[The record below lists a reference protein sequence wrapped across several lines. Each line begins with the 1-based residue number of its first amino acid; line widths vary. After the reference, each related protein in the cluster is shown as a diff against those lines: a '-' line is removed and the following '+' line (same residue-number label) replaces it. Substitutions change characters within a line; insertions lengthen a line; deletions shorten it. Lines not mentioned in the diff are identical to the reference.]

1 MNSWALMLALSTHLG
16 FSGDFNNIHPHV
28 RYTSE
33 NSYVAGAY
41 YNSDYRPSVY
51 AGREFKFDTVTVEV
65 GAATGYGPIP
75 VAPFV
80 RVKKGN
86 WWAAPG
92 YNIINNQVVGVVVGY
107 EITFKEFGN

>member
-1 MNSWALMLALSTHLG
+1 MNSWILMLALSSHLG
-16 FSGDFNNIHPHV
+16 LSGDYNSIHPHV
-28 RYTSE
+28 RYTSD
-33 NSYVAGAY
+33 NSYITGAY

-51 AGREFKFDTVTVEV
+51 AGREFKFDVAAVEI
-65 GAATGYGPIP
+65 GAVTGYGSIP
-75 VAPFV
+75 VAPFL

-92 YNIINNQVVGVVVGY
+92 YNVINNQVGIVVGY

>member
-1 MNSWALMLALSTHLG
+1 MLALSTHLG
-16 FSGDFNNIHPHV
+16 FSGDYNSIHPHV
-28 RYTSE
+28 RYTSD
-33 NSYVAGAY
+33 NSYIAGVY

-51 AGREFKFDTVTVEV
+51 AGQEFKFDAATVEF
-65 GAATGYGPIP
+65 GAATGYGSIP
-75 VAPFV
+75 LAPFV

-92 YNIINNQVVGVVVGY
+92 YNIIHNQVGVVVGY

>member
-16 FSGDFNNIHPHV
+16 FSGDYNSIHPHV
-28 RYTSE
+28 RYTSD
-33 NSYVAGAY
+33 NSYIAGVY

-51 AGREFKFDTVTVEV
+51 AGRKFKFDTATVEL
-65 GAATGYGPIP
+65 GAATGYGSIP

-86 WWAAPG
+86 WWVAPG
-92 YNIINNQVVGVVVGY
+92 YNVINNQVGVVVGY
-107 EITFKEFGN
+107 EITFKEFRN

>member
-1 MNSWALMLALSTHLG
+1 
-16 FSGDFNNIHPHV
+16 V
-28 RYTSE
+28 RYTSD
-33 NSYVAGAY
+33 NSYIAGAY

-51 AGREFKFDTVTVEV
+51 AGREFKFDVATVEL
-65 GAATGYGPIP
+65 GAATGYGSMP

-86 WWAAPG
+86 WWVAPG
-92 YNIINNQVVGVVVGY
+92 YNIINNQVGVVVGY

>member
-16 FSGDFNNIHPHV
+16 FSGDYNSIHPHV
-28 RYTSE
+28 RYTSD
-33 NSYVAGAY
+33 NSYIAGAY

-51 AGREFKFDTVTVEV
+51 AGREFKFDVATVEL
-65 GAATGYGPIP
+65 GATTGYGSIS

-86 WWAAPG
+86 WWVAPG
-92 YNIINNQVVGVVVGY
+92 YNIIHNQVGVVVGY
-107 EITFKEFGN
+107 EITFKELGN